1 MGVGSIPPG
10 HCRGQKIP
18 FHSIIADALIVLS
31 CPEPITPMLSIN
43 DVLVARDFS
52 SVSDRAVRYAL
63 DVAAR
68 TSATL
73 HVLHA
78 EVLHEAPVPEGA
90 ADHTPA
96 GDLPEFRKDL
106 KQKGGVSPEAV
117 DSVPV
122 NEVVRRDVSPG
133 PAILNYASEANVDL
147 IALGTH
153 GRRGP
158 SRILLG
164 SVAEEVVRQADRP
177 VLTVRGEEDARSGT
191 SPEDVDR
198 ILVPADF
205 SDHSREALRE
215 AKEWALLYDATIDV
229 LHVVPENLHPT
240 FYAGGVKSIY
250 DMEPNIEQKV
260 QDRLETFVSETDGP
274 AVETRLHV
282 KVGNAGPD
290 IVEFVD
296 EHQIDLVTMST
307 HGRTG
312 LDRFLLG
319 SVAEKIV
326 RHVQCPV
333 ITTKSFGHSLL
344 APDGSTQEVAEG

>member
-1 MGVGSIPPG
+1 
-10 HCRGQKIP
+10 
-18 FHSIIADALIVLS
+18 
-31 CPEPITPMLSIN
+31 MLSIN

-52 SVSDRAVRYAL
+52 SVSNRAVRYAL

-68 TSATL
+68 TGATL

-78 EVLHEAPVPEGA
+78 EVLHEAPVPAGA
-90 ADHTPA
+90 EDHTPA
-96 GDLPEFRKDL
+96 EGLSTFREEL
-106 KQKGGVSPEAV
+106 KQKGAVSAEAL
-117 DSVPV
+117 DAVPIE
-122 NEVVRRDVSPG
+122 EVVRRDVSPG
-133 PAILNYASEANVDL
+133 PAILSYASEADVDL

-177 VLTVRGEEDARSGT
+177 VLTVRGEEDAHSEAA
-191 SPEDVDR
+191 PEEVDR
-198 ILVPADF
+198 ILVPVDF
-205 SDHSREALRE
+205 SDYSREALRG
-215 AKEWALLYDATIDV
+215 AKEWAVLYDATIDV
-229 LHVVPENLHPT
+229 LHVVAENIHPT

-274 AVETRLHV
+274 DVETRSHV
-282 KVGNAGPD
+282 RVGNAAPD

-326 RHVQCPV
+326 RHVRCPV
-333 ITTKSFGHSLL
+333 ITTKSFGSSILSSENS
-344 APDGSTQEVAEG
+344 AEEVAES